1 MSFLPLS
8 RPLDRSHKNRMH
20 CHSQEI
26 CPQAGMSPEISV
38 RDEHFVEEHLNVQ
51 RFSFPVLE
59 VEFFLNQ
66 YSFQGISIFF
76 T

>member
-1 MSFLPLS
+1 
-8 RPLDRSHKNRMH
+8 
-20 CHSQEI
+20 
-26 CPQAGMSPEISV
+26 MSPEISV
-38 RDEHFVEEHLNVQ
+38 RDEHFVEEHLNIQ